1 MEELLKELQEMSVS
15 ENDASLEKAKEIRV
29 KYNSPE
35 EKEFIARYMEK
46 ELKHIENDITIVDA
60 KLDCIVSVKT
70 LA

>member
-1 MEELLKELQEMSVS
+1 MEELLKELQEMSVL

-35 EKEFIARYMEK
+35 EKEFIARYMDK
-46 ELKHIENDITIVDA
+46 ELKHIENDITLVDA

>member
-1 MEELLKELQEMSVS
+1 MEELLKELQEMSVL

-35 EKEFIARYMEK
+35 EKKFIAKYMDK